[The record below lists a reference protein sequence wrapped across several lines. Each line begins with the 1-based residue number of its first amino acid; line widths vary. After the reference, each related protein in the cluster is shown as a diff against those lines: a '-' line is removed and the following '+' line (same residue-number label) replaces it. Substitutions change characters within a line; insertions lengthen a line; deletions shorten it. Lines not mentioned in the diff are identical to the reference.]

1 MKMQLTSAIKKLNK
15 SGFEVLN
22 NGNRYKAKKVGL
34 KYVVEFISQE
44 TSVLC
49 IRVLQENDYDNSQSD
64 YSAGTWC
71 DNLTQAILLAH

>member
-1 MKMQLTSAIKKLNK
+1 MQLTSAIKKLNK
-15 SGFEVLN
+15 SGFEVFN
-22 NGNRYKAKKVGL
+22 NGNRYKAKKDGL

-49 IRVLQENDYDNSQSD
+49 IRVRQENDYDNGMAD